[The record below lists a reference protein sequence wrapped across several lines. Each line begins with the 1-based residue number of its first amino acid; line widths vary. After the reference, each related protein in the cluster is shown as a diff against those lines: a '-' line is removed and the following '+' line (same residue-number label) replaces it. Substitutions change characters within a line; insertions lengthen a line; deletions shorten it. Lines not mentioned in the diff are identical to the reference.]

1 MGLCQDT
8 LHREL
13 PPFLSNSLLKSHIQI
28 FFCLFLSGMFCCGQ
42 EYVNKSDTICCSG
55 SSGESLAHVRKNDQ
69 VPVKC
74 CETELIPKSEECCN
88 GVGYNPLKYV
98 CSDKISAGMMMKV
111 IDRKSLG
118 SSDLMMER
126 EIHCS

>member
-1 MGLCQDT
+1 
-8 LHREL
+8 
-13 PPFLSNSLLKSHIQI
+13 
-28 FFCLFLSGMFCCGQ
+28 MFCCGH

-118 SSDLMMER
+118 GSGLMMEG

>member
-1 MGLCQDT
+1 MLLCQAI
-8 LHREL
+8 LHSEL
-13 PPFLSNSLLKSHIQI
+13 SPFFIYLFIYLLTFHSQI
-28 FFCLFLSGMFCCGQ
+28 LFVCLFVSGMFCCGQ
-42 EYVNKSDTICCSG
+42 EYVNMSDTICCSG
-55 SSGESLAHVRKNDQ
+55 SSGEFLAHVRKNDQ

-111 IDRKSLG
+111 IDRKAL
-118 SSDLMMER
+118 
-126 EIHCS
+126 I